1 LKSEKNEGDAVPLLA
16 SQKEFVAMTV
26 TAGESVRKALG

>member
-1 LKSEKNEGDAVPLLA
+1 LKSEKNGGDAVLLLA
-16 SQKEFVAMTV
+16 SQKEFVALMV